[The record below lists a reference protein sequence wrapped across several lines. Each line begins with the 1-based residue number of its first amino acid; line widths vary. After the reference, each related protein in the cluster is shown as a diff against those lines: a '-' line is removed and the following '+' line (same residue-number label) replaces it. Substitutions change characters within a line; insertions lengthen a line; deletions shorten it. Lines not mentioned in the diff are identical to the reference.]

1 MAGDSSK
8 PPTSSMASRIKAYSV
23 PLLLFSLSLFYQLAV
38 LPNSFPPS
46 HYDVLGIKRF
56 SSVEEVKDAY
66 EKLSSNWKSGEEV
79 PTTVDFLKVQYAFEL
94 LKNPT
99 WKRDYDLFGIDEQL
113 DLLETAKVQYAESGF
128 SDVDLPL
135 LDDTFSGDLALD
147 GISSWDIASN
157 NSKPLLLLVYSKGS
171 NRCAKFLETW
181 KRIASFL
188 DGTANIGAVEVGDIE
203 IAASFAERK
212 PTGQFFFRN
221 GLPSLVALPLGCRTS
236 DCLVRFEGDLSVDA
250 VTDWFA
256 TSVLGLPRIL
266 YYTKETLAQ
275 NFMAKSG
282 PHKVKVIFFSKTGER
297 AAPFVRQAAKEYWA
311 HASFAF
317 VLWREE
323 DFSFWWNSFEVESA
337 PAVVFIKDPGF
348 KPLVFHGALNNS
360 LLLDLMENNKEHEL
374 PQLRSATSMKL
385 GCDARGYSRAGS
397 DTVSWYCVIVAGRL
411 SLELNKM
418 RQTLRRVKELQ
429 SGGDHLDVDKE
440 QTSSLVNAIE
450 SKRLTFAWLDGE
462 AQEKYCSFYL
472 HSETSYD
479 TCGPRRDMADVP
491 RLFLVRYKR
500 NDSEASIEDEKT
512 QKNKWHALLHEDVDP
527 ASQLVARYNGS
538 SEIPEI
544 IKWIS
549 QTISDGESKDLPFYR
564 TRTPELVPEDSEPI
578 WSRGA
583 QSVLSKSVGIKHS
596 FRRVMSR
603 VSDHIGDPRI
613 GPMLLLGALMSFGT
627 IWLSRSQK
635 KQKPRTRPGQQKES
649 TTKDEAGTRR
659 RQGSTNASKR
669 DRPPS
674 MTDVE
679 PRDAYEMPF
688 SDSDSE

>member
-135 LDDTFSGDLALD
+135 LDDTFSVCLLAL
-147 GISSWDIASN
+147 ISF
-157 NSKPLLLLVYSKGS
+157 LLNQVYSKGS

-397 DTVSWYCVIVAGRL
+397 DTVSWY
-411 SLELNKM
+411 
-418 RQTLRRVKELQ
+418 
-429 SGGDHLDVDKE
+429 DHLDVDKE

>member
-1 MAGDSSK
+1 MFLQ
-8 PPTSSMASRIKAYSV
+8 IC
-23 PLLLFSLSLFYQLAV
+23 FSAV
-38 LPNSFPPS
+38 CL
-46 HYDVLGIKRF
+46 
-56 SSVEEVKDAY
+56 
-66 EKLSSNWKSGEEV
+66 
-79 PTTVDFLKVQYAFEL
+79 
-94 LKNPT
+94 
-99 WKRDYDLFGIDEQL
+99 
-113 DLLETAKVQYAESGF
+113 
-128 SDVDLPL
+128 
-135 LDDTFSGDLALD
+135 LAL
-147 GISSWDIASN
+147 ISF
-157 NSKPLLLLVYSKGS
+157 LLNQVYSKGS